1 MATDIQRIT
10 IVGAGTMGHGIGQ
23 EFARAGFDV
32 VLYGRSEE
40 RLAQSK
46 GYIERNLREMVEW
59 GLVPAG
65 QVQPILRRIR
75 LSVDLRDAA
84 GDADLVIEAVPE
96 DLDLKKRVFA
106 ELDEVCPPRTILAR
120 NTSAIMPGMLGPA
133 TRRPDRVLVVH
144 FFYPPHLM
152 PLVELVRSVATSD
165 ATLDAAFRAV
175 QAAGKSPVVVQKE
188 ALGFIAN
195 RMQAALQREALYIV
209 EQGIA
214 SAQDV
219 DLAVKQSFGR
229 RLGVAGPLEMVEVQ
243 DGWDTTWQIHSFI
256 LPDIDGS
263 KEPSPL
269 IKRKIEANELGPK
282 TGKGFYAWTPELVE
296 AWRKR
301 LVTALARWMRAD
313 QEEAR

>member
-1 MATDIQRIT
+1 M
-10 IVGAGTMGHGIGQ
+10 
-23 EFARAGFDV
+23 
-32 VLYGRSEE
+32 
-40 RLAQSK
+40 
-46 GYIERNLREMVEW
+46 
-59 GLVPAG
+59 
-65 QVQPILRRIR
+65 
-75 LSVDLRDAA
+75 
-84 GDADLVIEAVPE
+84 
-96 DLDLKKRVFA
+96 
-106 ELDEVCPPRTILAR
+106 
-120 NTSAIMPGMLGPA
+120 
-133 TRRPDRVLVVH
+133 
-144 FFYPPHLM
+144 
-152 PLVELVRSVATSD
+152 
-165 ATLDAAFRAV
+165 

-243 DGWDTTWQIHSFI
+243 DGWDTTWQIHSLI

-269 IKRKIEANELGPK
+269 IKRKMEANELGPK
-282 TGKGFYAWTPELVE
+282 TGKGFYTWTPELVE

-313 QEEAR
+313 QEETAKPS